1 VSLNWVTISS
11 LATAGGTLVLA
22 VATFSSVRSA
32 NRTARAAE
40 RSLQV
45 ALRPLL
51 FQSRQGDPEQ
61 KIMFAD
67 GHWVKIPGGGAVGQ
81 VGSAPAGDV
90 AAGTTGAIEATG
102 AIGATGATRATA
114 VTGVTGATE
123 AGDGGAGQETVYLA
137 MSLHNAGSGLAVLH
151 GWRFY
156 PDRVLGLQAHS
167 PPEEFRM
174 QSRDLYIPVNDAGF
188 WQAAFRDPEDPEY
201 PAALEAIKSRTP
213 VTIDLLYGDYE
224 GGQRVISRFS
234 VVPRRDNEFWLPSVV
249 RHWNVDRP
257 DPRSNPADA
266 DASRGPQAG

>member
-1 VSLNWVTISS
+1 MLLNWVTISS

-40 RSLQV
+40 RSLQI

-51 FQSRQGDPEQ
+51 FQSRQGDPDQ
-61 KIMFAD
+61 KIMFGD
-67 GHWVKIPGGGAVGQ
+67 GHWVKIPGGGAVGH
-81 VGSAPAGDV
+81 VGSAPAGEVV
-90 AAGTTGAIEATG
+90 A
-102 AIGATGATRATA
+102 GATGATGA
-114 VTGVTGATE
+114 TGANG
-123 AGDGGAGQETVYLA
+123 AGGGDAGQETVYLA
-137 MSLHNAGSGLAVLH
+137 ISLHNAGSGLAVIH
-151 GWRFY
+151 GWRFH
-156 PDRVLGLQAHS
+156 PGRVLGLQAHS

-174 QSRDLYIPVNDAGF
+174 QSRDLYIPVNDTGF

-234 VVPRRDNEFWLPSVV
+234 VMPRKDNEFWLPSVV

-266 DASRGPQAG
+266 EASRDPQPG